1 MKFIPVLRVFLAVTG
16 MFFLTHCATTPAQPD
31 LSKTRLENDRLHS
44 FDGDQFPY
52 RTWMPEE
59 EPELV
64 IIGVHG
70 ISGAAADY
78 QPLGSHLLS
87 KLPRTAIYAAETRG
101 QGNDPIKE
109 RRGHIDDKKKWFH
122 DLVSFTHLVRQRHPV
137 AKIVWC
143 GESMGSLIALHTYAQ
158 AARSHD
164 LCDAMILASPI
175 IGIRGDFPKWKEHLT
190 NTMAALFPKARIS
203 LESLSGKEDV
213 HVTKD
218 TIHEE
223 QVTKNSYHIK
233 RHTLHLLSTLGKMAR
248 AMTEAAQKL
257 DIPVL
262 VLHGGKDVFSDP
274 QDVEAFFEK
283 IPAAAPHTR
292 KFYPESFHLLFHD
305 HQSELVV
312 SDIAAWLKGLEE
324 QGK

>member
-1 MKFIPVLRVFLAVTG
+1 MKSIPLIRVLLTITG
-16 MFFLTHCATTPAQPD
+16 MFFLTHCATTPDVPD
-31 LSKTRLENDRLHS
+31 RTKIRLENHLLHS

-52 RTWMPEE
+52 RSWMPKE

-78 QPLGSHLLS
+78 KPLGSHLLS
-87 KLPRTAIYAAETRG
+87 DLPRTAIYAAETRG

-109 RRGHIDDKKKWFH
+109 RRGHINDKKEWFN
-122 DLVSFTHLVRQRHPV
+122 DLVSFTHVIRKRHPN

-143 GESMGSLIALHTYAQ
+143 GESMGSLIVLHTYAQ
-158 AARSHD
+158 ARNKQA
-164 LCDAMILASPI
+164 LCDAIILASPI
-175 IGIRGDFPKWKEHLT
+175 VNIRGDFPKWKEILAHTLA
-190 NTMAALFPKARIS
+190 NFFPKARVS
-203 LESLSGKEDV
+203 LESLSGKEEV
-213 HVTKD
+213 RVTKD

-223 QVTKNSYHIK
+223 QATKNSYHIE
-233 RHTLHLLSTLGKMAR
+233 RHTLHLLSTLGKMIR
-248 AMTEAAQKL
+248 SMNSAAQEL

-274 QDVEAFFEK
+274 KDVERFFGK
-283 IPAAAPHTR
+283 IPEAAPHTR

-312 SDIAAWLKGLEE
+312 SDITTWLKEIGD

>member
-1 MKFIPVLRVFLAVTG
+1 MKFIPLIRVLLGVTG
-16 MFFLTHCATTPAQPD
+16 MFFLTHCATTPAVPD
-31 LSKTRLENDRLHS
+31 LSKIRLENDRLHS

-52 RTWMPEE
+52 RTWMPKE

-78 QPLGSHLLS
+78 NPLGSHLLTT
-87 KLPRTAIYAAETRG
+87 LPRTAVYAAETRG

-109 RRGHIDDKKKWFH
+109 RRGHIDDKKEWFF
-122 DLVSFTHLVRQRHPV
+122 DLVSFTHLIRKRHPM

-143 GESMGSLIALHTYAQ
+143 GESMGSLIVLHTYAHALRRQ
-158 AARSHD
+158 E

-175 IGIRGDFPKWKEHLT
+175 VNIRGDFPKWKEYLA
-190 NTMAALFPKARIS
+190 NTLSVLFPKARVS
-203 LESLSGKEDV
+203 LETLSGKDEV
-213 HVTKD
+213 RVTKD

-223 QVTKNSYHIK
+223 QATKNPYHID
-233 RHTLHLLSTLGKMAR
+233 RHTLHLLSTLGKMIR
-248 AMTEAAQKL
+248 SMPEAARKL

-274 QDVEAFFEK
+274 KDVEAFFEK

-305 HQSELVV
+305 HQSNLVV
-312 SDIAAWLKGLEE
+312 SDITTWLKNLRD

>member
-1 MKFIPVLRVFLAVTG
+1 MKFIPLIRVILAISG
-16 MFFLTHCATTPAQPD
+16 MLFLTHCTTAPAVPD
-31 LSKTRLENDRLHS
+31 LTKIRLENDRLHS

-52 RTWMPEE
+52 RTWMSKE

-78 QPLGSHLLS
+78 KPLGSHLLS
-87 KLPRTAIYAAETRG
+87 HLPRTAIYAAETRG

-109 RRGHIDDKKKWFH
+109 RHGHINDKKEWFH
-122 DLVSFTHLVRQRHPV
+122 DLVSFTHLVRKRHPM

-143 GESMGSLIALHTYAQ
+143 GESMGSLIVLHTYAHAVRRQ
-158 AARSHD
+158 D

-175 IGIRGDFPKWKEHLT
+175 VNIRGDFPKWKENLAHTLAT
-190 NTMAALFPKARIS
+190 LFPKGRVS
-203 LESLSGKEDV
+203 LESLSGKDEV
-213 HVTKD
+213 RVTKD

-223 QVTKNSYHIK
+223 QATKNPYHIE
-233 RHTLHLLSTLGKMAR
+233 RHTLHLLSTLGKMIR
-248 AMTEAAQKL
+248 SMTGAAQKL

-274 QDVEAFFEK
+274 KDVETFFAK
-283 IPAAAPHTR
+283 IPETAPHTR

-312 SDIAAWLKGLEE
+312 SDITTWLKELEA